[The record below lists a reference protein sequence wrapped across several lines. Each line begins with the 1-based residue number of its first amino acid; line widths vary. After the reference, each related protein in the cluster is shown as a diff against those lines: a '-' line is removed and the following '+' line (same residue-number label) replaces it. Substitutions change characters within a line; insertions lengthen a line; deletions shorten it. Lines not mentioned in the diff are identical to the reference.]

1 MENKAE
7 NMLIVSSTPHLRAD
21 ESVKKIMLDVII
33 ALTPAAIGS
42 IYFFGLN
49 ALKLILISVA
59 SALFFEAVT
68 QKMFRKEVT
77 INDFSA
83 IITGLLLA
91 FNLPANAPWWIPVF
105 GAGFAIIIVKQFFGG
120 LGSNFMNPALAA
132 RAVLVASWPGI
143 MSSYVLPGVDAVTG
157 ATPLAIMKYGATDAS
172 TSATITEAAAEL
184 PPLIDMF
191 LGNIGGSIGE
201 TSALLLLI
209 GGVYL
214 ILRKVIDWKIPVV
227 YIGTTAI
234 MLLLLG
240 VETDQLMYHLL
251 AGGLILGAFFMLTD
265 YSSTP
270 VTPIGRI
277 IVGIGAGILTAIIRV
292 NGGFP
297 EGVSYSILLMN
308 VATPLI
314 EKFTGPR
321 IFGRSQEGLLGK
333 MKEKFAGGAK
343 R

>member
-1 MENKAE
+1 MESKTE
-7 NMLIVSSTPHLRAD
+7 SMLIVSSSPHLRSE

-33 ALTPAAIGS
+33 ALIPAMIGAV
-42 IYFFGLN
+42 YFFGIN

-59 SALFFEAVT
+59 SALFFEAVI
-68 QKMFRKEVT
+68 QKIFKKEVT
-77 INDFSA
+77 INDYSA
-83 IITGLLLA
+83 IITGILLA

-105 GAGFAIIIVKQFFGG
+105 GAGFAIIVVKQFFGG

-143 MSSYVLPGVDAVTG
+143 MSNYVLPGADAITG
-157 ATPLAIMKYGATDAS
+157 ATPLAIMNLGT
-172 TSATITEAAAEL
+172 AEKL
-184 PPLIDMF
+184 PSLFNMF
-191 LGNIGGSIGE
+191 VGNIGGSIGE

-214 ILRKVIDWKIPVV
+214 IFRKVIDWKMPII

-240 VETDQLMYHLL
+240 VETDQILHQIL
-251 AGGLILGAFFMLTD
+251 AGGLFLGAFFMITD

-277 IVGIGAGILTAIIRV
+277 IVAVGAGLLTAIIRV
-292 NGGFP
+292 KGAFP

-308 VATPLI
+308 ILTPLI

-321 IFGRSQEGLLGK
+321 IFGRSK
-333 MKEKFAGGAK
+333 
-343 R
+343 